1 MKEKY
6 LFVSDF
12 DKTLSLEDSGYLL
25 AEKIGITPED
35 FERKIGQIGKK
46 NLVQLGGELAF
57 LITSDEDFKG
67 KVTQKLLE
75 EVGKEVKLKKN
86 VKKLVRILSE
96 GMDNKSFAVF
106 VASAAPKEIIASALS
121 GIIPP
126 NQIFGTDFAFDQN
139 GLVIGLE
146 RTGAG
151 DAKVNILDHLKI
163 KEKVPRDR
171 IIYVGDGIS
180 DIRVMLHVQ
189 VYQGYPIAVSSSSYL
204 GHIANRTV
212 ISDNALAVLI
222 PILKDLMGYS
232 DDRIREFFAGLN
244 IPISEWKRAKV
255 EWVDLVD

>member
-25 AEKIGITPED
+25 SEKVGIAPEIYGEKIELI
-35 FERKIGQIGKK
+35 RKK
-46 NLVQLGGELAF
+46 NLVQLGGELAY

-67 KVTQKLLE
+67 KVTKRLLE

-86 VKKLVRILSE
+86 VKKLVRILKE
-96 GMDNKSFAVF
+96 GFNNKSFVTF
-106 VASAAPKEIIASALS
+106 VATATPKEIAVSALT
-121 GIIPP
+121 GMIPSE
-126 NQIFGTDFAFDQN
+126 QVYGTNLAFDQN
-139 GLVIGLE
+139 GLVTGLN

-151 DAKVNILDHLKI
+151 DAKVNILDYLKI
-163 KEKVPRDR
+163 REKAPRDR

-180 DIRVMLHVQ
+180 DVRVMLHVH
-189 VYQGYPIAVSSSSYL
+189 VYHGYAIAVSSSSYL

-212 ISDNALAVLI
+212 ISDNALAILI
-222 PILKDLMGYS
+222 PILEDIMDYAEN
-232 DDRIREFFAGLN
+232 RIREFFSSLN

-255 EWVDLVD
+255 EWVDLED